1 MSNRQAQKTSAKPG
15 KRSDRVR
22 QSPGRRLA
30 IALLIVIALAG
41 AVALTRRNSEPHP
54 PAIATAGLEPMIVSQ
69 IENGI
74 AEVRRTPRVG
84 ASWGRLGMILQA
96 HEFTAEAQD
105 CFKHAQRFAPAEA
118 RWLYLHALLLSE
130 EDAAGALV
138 RMRRAVDLAPA
149 STDAPQLRL
158 AQWLFENG
166 RLDEAEGHFKKL
178 LQASP
183 GHAPARLGLAEV
195 SQTRG
200 QLEDALRMI
209 EPCLTNAYTAR
220 RAHLLLGQVE
230 RRLGRP
236 SAAEATTHRV
246 ASLPP
251 DWPWP
256 DLFSA
261 EAAQYR
267 IGRKAWTEQVR
278 QFLDQ
283 GRPEAAQPLIARLT
297 RDYANAPEGWL
308 LLGRAQLERND
319 CAGAEQGFRRAL
331 QLAPDS
337 VNGLAQLGAALLCQE
352 RHADAVPVF
361 QRVVQLK
368 PDFGEAHF
376 NLGLAL
382 GRAGRP
388 AEAFEPF
395 RSAIR
400 YSPNFADPYVTL
412 ADLLIQKGEREEA
425 GSLLRRA
432 LQLNPSD
439 ERAKILWQRLK
450 P

>member
-1 MSNRQAQKTSAKPG
+1 MLKRQAQKASAKPG
-15 KRSDRVR
+15 TRSGGARP
-22 QSPGRRLA
+22 SPGRRLT
-30 IALLIVIALAG
+30 IVLVIVVALAV
-41 AVALTRRNSEPHP
+41 AVTLMRRNSDPRLPAVVTTGFEPV
-54 PAIATAGLEPMIVSQ
+54 IVSQ
-69 IENGI
+69 IETGI
-74 AEVRRTPRVG
+74 AKVRRAPRVG
-84 ASWGRLGMILQA
+84 VSWGRLGMILQA

-105 CFKHAQRFAPAEA
+105 CFEHAQRFDPAEA
-118 RWLYLHALLLSE
+118 RWPYLHALLLSE
-130 EDAAGALV
+130 QDTAAALV
-138 RMRRAVDLAPA
+138 RMQRAVNLAPA

-166 RLDEAEGHFKKL
+166 RLEEAEGHFKKL
-178 LQASP
+178 LQASL
-183 GHAPARLGLAEV
+183 GHAPARMGLAEV
-195 SQTRG
+195 SQARG
-200 QLEDALRMI
+200 QLEDARRMI
-209 EPCLTNAYTAR
+209 GPCLTNAYTAR

-236 SAAEATTHRV
+236 SVAEAATRRV
-246 ASLPP
+246 AALPP
-251 DWPWP
+251 DWSWP
-256 DLFSA
+256 DSFSA

-267 IGRKAWTEQVR
+267 IGRKAWTEQAK

-283 GRPEAAQPLIARLT
+283 GRPEAAQPLLARLT
-297 RDYANAPEGWL
+297 RDYAHAPEGWL
-308 LLGRAQLERND
+308 LLGRAHLERND
-319 CAGAEQGFRRAL
+319 CAGAELAFRRVL

-337 VNGLAQLGAALLCQE
+337 VNGLAQLGATLLCQE
-352 RHADAVPVF
+352 RNAEAIPVF

-388 AEAFEPF
+388 AEALGPF
-395 RSAIR
+395 RSALR
-400 YSPNFADPYVTL
+400 CSPNFADPYVTL

-425 GSLLRRA
+425 ASLLLRA

-439 ERAKILWQRLK
+439 ERAKLLWQRLK